1 MRKSGRTAPPGHDDF
16 PGRPATPPAFSGGYV
31 MRRLREFLQDQRG
44 GPTIEFVVL
53 VPAFMFFLL
62 LMVDTSILLLTHT
75 EMFNLA
81 RTTARQ
87 ISVGEI
93 SVDQAPAYVNGR
105 ILLAGRT
112 YTLGTLSGALVI
124 VEISVNVGDASVFGF
139 FTPILGRT
147 MTARVTFR
155 REPTYGEW
163 TPPAV

>member
-1 MRKSGRTAPPGHDDF
+1 VTRSGNAGILREQVMRK
-16 PGRPATPPAFSGGYV
+16 
-31 MRRLREFLQDQRG
+31 MREFVHDQRG

-62 LMVDTSILLLTHT
+62 LTVDTSILLLTRT

-93 SVDQAPAYVNGR
+93 SIDDAPAYVNKK

-112 YTLGTLSGALVI
+112 YTLGTLSGALV
-124 VEISVNVGDASVFGF
+124 VVQISVNVGDASVFGF

-147 MTARVTFR
+147 MTARVQMR
-155 REPTYGEW
+155 REPTYAEES
-163 TPPAV
+163 PPAV